1 MQRFTSTAILTALF
15 TATISTALAQMPAQ
29 KASAIIHSAAYP
41 NRVKVTSAT
50 YHIGVQVGNV
60 SLSELRVRIP
70 KDAPARL
77 RVGQVAVTE
86 AGKPVNAASSFDGKE
101 ITIAFTQPVAAGT
114 VLEIDLNGVRTSDL
128 LGHTWQFPIYG
139 RSVGSNQ
146 EISLG
151 TARIQTY
158 K

>member
-1 MQRFTSTAILTALF
+1 M
-15 TATISTALAQMPAQ
+15 
-29 KASAIIHSAAYP
+29 
-41 NRVKVTSAT
+41 
-50 YHIGVQVGNV
+50 
-60 SLSELRVRIP
+60 
-70 KDAPARL
+70 
-77 RVGQVAVTE
+77 TE
-86 AGKPVNAASSFDGKE
+86 AGKPVNAASLFDGKE

-128 LGHTWQFPIYG
+128 LGRTWQFPIYG

>member
-1 MQRFTSTAILTALF
+1 MQRFTLTAILTTLL
-15 TATISTALAQMPAQ
+15 TTTISTALAQKPAP
-29 KASAIIHSAAYP
+29 KASSIIHSAAYP

-50 YHIGVQVGNV
+50 YHIGVQVGNI

-70 KDAPARL
+70 EDAPAQI

-86 AGKPVNAASSFDGKE
+86 VGKPVDVTSSLGRKE
-101 ITIAFTQPVAAGT
+101 IMIAFAQPITAGT

-128 LGHTWQFPIYG
+128 LGRTWRFPVYG
-139 RSVGSNQ
+139 KSAGSNQ